1 MSLCF
6 LPLAFGVFERVC
18 FLTRIRSMITGFK
31 RECVARKYLRFQCR
45 NAHHLRR

>member
-6 LPLAFGVFERVC
+6 LPLALGVLRRVC
-18 FLTRIRSMITGFK
+18 CLTRIRSMITGFK
-31 RECVARKYLRFQCR
+31 RECVAHKYLRFQCR

>member
-1 MSLCF
+1 MSLCS
-6 LPLAFGVFERVC
+6 LPLVFGVLKRVC

-31 RECVARKYLRFQCR
+31 RECVAHKYLRFQCR